1 MEQVRQMIVLIHVK
15 HEHIIQRNEIVVV
28 QRVKMDIIVN
38 DEQIINYVHDCEV
51 IIRIQIAEEKHL
63 QHVI

>member
-15 HEHIIQRNEIVVV
+15 HEHIIQRHEIVVV

-38 DEQIINYVHDCEV
+38 DEQIINYVPQMREV
-51 IIRIQIAEEKHL
+51 IIKIRIIEEK
-63 QHVI
+63 I